1 MAIDGLRIRFFTSVV
16 FVLVMLAGI
25 MAGKYTFILLFGLI
39 LGFCLWEFL
48 AAGVEGHDPSQWW
61 LRRFGLVF
69 GLVPYLA
76 ATAFQLG
83 WMDIQQLEILALLL
97 LPTLFL
103 VFLIELFQNGPHP
116 FRYIGTVFTGLLYI
130 GMPFV
135 LLSLA
140 AFQPNGLYR
149 MDLVLGI
156 VLLTWT
162 NDTGAYLVGS
172 RLGKTPFFPRISPKK
187 TWEGIIGAGLLCL
200 GIAVALGFVL
210 PGVPTGHWLVL
221 SMLVFLFGSLGDL
234 VESMFKRSRQIK
246 DTGSLLPGHGGML
259 DRFDG
264 FIFHLPFTAG
274 YALLWVYG

>member
-16 FVLVMLAGI
+16 FVLIMLAGI

-39 LGFCLWEFL
+39 LAFCLWEFL

-83 WMDIQQLEILALLL
+83 WMNVHQLEMLALLL
-97 LPTLFL
+97 LPALFL

-116 FRYIGTVFTGLLYI
+116 FRYIGNVFTGLLYI

-140 AFQPNGLYR
+140 AFQPAGSYR
-149 MDLVLGI
+149 MDVVLGL

-187 TWEGIIGAGLLCL
+187 TWEGLLGRDYYAWELLLCWGL
-200 GIAVALGFVL
+200 CCRGLRPAIGWYCRCWFSSSAPWVIWWSPCSSAAGRSKIPATCCPATAAYSTVS
-210 PGVPTGHWLVL
+210 TG
-221 SMLVFLFGSLGDL
+221 LFFTCHLQ
-234 VESMFKRSRQIK
+234 R
-246 DTGSLLPGHGGML
+246 GMCCC
-259 DRFDG
+259 G
-264 FIFHLPFTAG
+264 CG
-274 YALLWVYG
+274 